1 MTPITCRELVELV
14 TDYLEDALPAADRA
28 RFEDH
33 LAECEHCTEYLAQM
47 RATIAVLG
55 RLPAESLPDVARDRL
70 LAAFRDWKRGAG
82 QAAPD

>member
-14 TDYLEDALPAADRA
+14 TDYLEDAVPAAERA
-28 RFEDH
+28 RFDAH
-33 LAECEHCTEYLAQM
+33 LVDCEHCTEYLAQM
-47 RATIAVLG
+47 RTTIAVLG
-55 RLPAESLPDVARDRL
+55 RLPTESLPDPARDRL